1 MYSGTLVTPKKWQI
15 MSGNPRKTNQYFKKI
30 FNAIVN
36 DDVVIACKMLFKI
49 ISDDLKMLTHT
60 FTLTAMHTDSS

>member
-1 MYSGTLVTPKKWQI
+1 